1 MKQTILNGKVCAKEI
16 EEDLAKRV
24 AVLKDAGIYPVL
36 ATILVGDDHASQM
49 YVRMKGKACERV
61 GIESRK
67 IVLPTETT
75 TEELI
80 QVIDDLN
87 NDPSVYGILLQH
99 PVPRT
104 IDENKCFGR
113 ITPEKD
119 VDGVNPISFG
129 LFAMKQPAFVSC
141 TPKGVMYL
149 LKRYNI
155 PLDGK
160 HAVIVGRSPILGKP
174 LSMLLLNENCTVTI
188 CHSKTKDLEKQTKR
202 ADIVVGCVGKRNLI
216 TSTKKGAVLVDCGY
230 SDDNVGDIDI
240 KCRGNAKAY
249 TPIPGGVGPM
259 TIAMLLEQT
268 VISAENKLKNKKE
281 I

>member
-1 MKQTILNGKVCAKEI
+1 MKQIVLNGKVCAKEI
-16 EEDLAKRV
+16 EEDLSKRV
-24 AVLKDAGIYPVL
+24 AVLKTAGIYPVL
-36 ATILVGDDHASQM
+36 ATILVGDDKASQM

-87 NDPSVYGILLQH
+87 NDPTVYGILLQH

-104 IDENKCFGR
+104 IDENKCFGS
-113 ITPEKD
+113 ILPEKD

-155 PLDGK
+155 SLDGK

-202 ADIVVGCVGKRNLI
+202 ADIVVGCVGKINLI

-240 KCRGNAKAY
+240 KCRENAKAY

-268 VISAENKLKNKKE
+268 VISAENKFKK
-281 I
+281 